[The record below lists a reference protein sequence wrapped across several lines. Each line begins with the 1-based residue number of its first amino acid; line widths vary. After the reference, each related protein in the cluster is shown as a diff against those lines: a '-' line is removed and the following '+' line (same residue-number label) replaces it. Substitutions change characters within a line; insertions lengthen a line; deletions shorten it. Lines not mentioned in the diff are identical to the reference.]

1 VRRAALLAFG
11 VVTLVAAIVA
21 VRSAGRVR
29 EVRRRLETASSPSVR
44 LYDVL
49 AGRLLGGL
57 YELMASEAAV
67 AVDGLEQ
74 ARILEVG
81 PGPGHLA
88 ERLATRSVTARMVGL
103 DIDPAMLAVA
113 RTRATRAGLAD
124 RLELVEGDVAALP
137 FPDGSF
143 DLVVSSFSVHHWPD
157 PAAGFRE
164 IGRVL
169 RRHGVVLVYDLPDA
183 WGRFETGA
191 PGLEA
196 AARAGGLAS
205 VAVDAVAWPGP
216 VRLVRRL
223 RAGGLGPPAGPTQ
236 E

>member
-1 VRRAALLAFG
+1 MRRASLLVAVAAMFA
-11 VVTLVAAIVA
+11 AAIVA
-21 VRSAGRVR
+21 VRSTGRVR
-29 EVRRRLETASSPSVR
+29 EARRRIDTASSPSVR
-44 LYDVL
+44 LYEVL

-57 YELMASEAAV
+57 YELMATEAA
-67 AVDGLEQ
+67 AAIGGLEQ
-74 ARILEVG
+74 PRVLEVG

-88 ERLATRSVTARMVGL
+88 ERLAARSVTVQMVGL

-113 RTRATRAGLAD
+113 RVRAARAGLAD

-169 RRHGVVLVYDLPDA
+169 RQDGTVLVYDLPDA

-205 VAVDAVAWPGP
+205 VSVDAVAWPGS

-223 RAGGLGPPAGPTQ
+223 RAGGPASMTELTQ
-236 E
+236 G